1 MTFNSKA
8 VDRNEPDVKK
18 VLGGLLVQTPDL
30 TIEDPRKGKV
40 VTRRA
45 PTDAEM
51 RALTFGIKVCKHIKS
66 NAIAFVAE
74 DRTLAVGG
82 GATSRIDPVYAAR
95 EKAARLKVALE
106 GSVLVSEAL
115 FPFPDGPT
123 LAAEAGAT
131 AIAQPGGAVARRQS
145 DRGGRQVR
153 ARDGLHG
160 SAPLQALA
168 SRAMKVLVIG
178 KGGREH
184 AMVWRLHQS
193 ETVWK
198 IFCASGNPGI
208 DQIAEAVPIAP
219 TDVAALVEFAKSKSV
234 DLTIVGPE
242 DVLATGIVDHFTRAG
257 LKIFGPT
264 AAAAQLETSKSF
276 AKTIMREGGV
286 PTADFEAFDDAESAR
301 RYVKS
306 RKGSMVV
313 KADGLA
319 LGKGV
324 TICHDTASALEAV
337 TEAMERRRFGAA
349 GNRVVVEEFL
359 TGEEVSFFALCDG
372 ENAIPL
378 GTFQDHKAIFDGDR
392 GPNTGGMGAYSPVPQ
407 FGPEMEARV
416 MREVIVPTLA
426 AMNARGIPFRGLL
439 YAGLMTDGERINV
452 IEFNVRFG
460 DPECEAQMMR
470 LDSDLAENLLAAA
483 EGNVANAAVRLSP
496 RSAVAVV
503 LASGGYPGEYKK
515 GIAIRGLDRLEGN
528 VPSDIKIKWAMKK
541 IRVKVFHSG
550 TAMRDGQLVTDGGR
564 VLTVTAM
571 APELATA
578 VDAAYEAAEMIEF
591 EGRHFRRDIAR
602 RALG

>member
-1 MTFNSKA
+1 
-8 VDRNEPDVKK
+8 
-18 VLGGLLVQTPDL
+18 
-30 TIEDPRKGKV
+30 
-40 VTRRA
+40 
-45 PTDAEM
+45 
-51 RALTFGIKVCKHIKS
+51 
-66 NAIAFVAE
+66 
-74 DRTLAVGG
+74 
-82 GATSRIDPVYAAR
+82 
-95 EKAARLKVALE
+95 
-106 GSVLVSEAL
+106 
-115 FPFPDGPT
+115 
-123 LAAEAGAT
+123 
-131 AIAQPGGAVARRQS
+131 
-145 DRGGRQVR
+145 
-153 ARDGLHG
+153 
-160 SAPLQALA
+160 
-168 SRAMKVLVIG
+168 MKVLVIG

-184 AMVWRLHQS
+184 ALVWRLHQS

-208 DQIAEAVPIAP
+208 NQIAEAVPIAP
-219 TDVAALVEFAKSKSV
+219 TDVAALVDFAESKSV

-276 AKTIMREGGV
+276 AKAIMREGGV
-286 PTADFEAFDDAESAR
+286 PTADFEAFDDAASAML
-301 RYVKS
+301 YVKS

-416 MREVIVPTLA
+416 MREVVGPTLT
-426 AMNARGIPFRGLL
+426 AMNARGTPFRGLL

-460 DPECEAQMMR
+460 DPECEPQMMR

-483 EGNVANAAVRLSP
+483 EGKVANAAVRLSP

-503 LASGGYPGEYKK
+503 LASGGYPGEYKR
-515 GIAIRGLDRLEGN
+515 GIAIHGLDRLEGN

-578 VDAAYEAAEMIEF
+578 VNAAYEAAEMIEF

>member
-1 MTFNSKA
+1 
-8 VDRNEPDVKK
+8 
-18 VLGGLLVQTPDL
+18 
-30 TIEDPRKGKV
+30 
-40 VTRRA
+40 
-45 PTDAEM
+45 
-51 RALTFGIKVCKHIKS
+51 
-66 NAIAFVAE
+66 
-74 DRTLAVGG
+74 
-82 GATSRIDPVYAAR
+82 
-95 EKAARLKVALE
+95 
-106 GSVLVSEAL
+106 
-115 FPFPDGPT
+115 
-123 LAAEAGAT
+123 
-131 AIAQPGGAVARRQS
+131 
-145 DRGGRQVR
+145 
-153 ARDGLHG
+153 
-160 SAPLQALA
+160 
-168 SRAMKVLVIG
+168 MKVLVIG

-184 AMVWRLHQS
+184 SLVWRLHQS

-198 IFCASGNPGI
+198 IFCATGNPGI

-219 TDVAALVEFAKSKSV
+219 TDTAALAEFAKSKSV

-264 AAAAQLETSKSF
+264 AAASQLETSKSF
-276 AKTIMREGGV
+276 AKEIMREGGV
-286 PTADFEAFDDAESAR
+286 PTADFEAFDDASSAL

-313 KADGLA
+313 KADGLT

-324 TICHDTASALEAV
+324 TVCHDAASALEAV
-337 TEAMERRRFGAA
+337 TEAMEGRRFGAA

-359 TGEEVSFFALCDG
+359 SGEEISFFALCDG

-416 MREVIVPTLA
+416 MREVILPTLA

-439 YAGLMTDGERINV
+439 YAGLMTDGVRINV

-460 DPECEAQMMR
+460 DPECEPLMMR

-483 EGNVANAAVRLSP
+483 EGNVSNAAVRLSP

-503 LASGGYPGEYKK
+503 LASGGYPGDYKR

-528 VPSDIKIKWAMKK
+528 IPSDIKIKWAMKK

-550 TAMRDGQLVTDGGR
+550 TAMRDGNLVTDGGR

-578 VDAAYEAAEMIEF
+578 VDAAYEAAQMIEF

>member
-1 MTFNSKA
+1 
-8 VDRNEPDVKK
+8 
-18 VLGGLLVQTPDL
+18 
-30 TIEDPRKGKV
+30 
-40 VTRRA
+40 
-45 PTDAEM
+45 
-51 RALTFGIKVCKHIKS
+51 
-66 NAIAFVAE
+66 
-74 DRTLAVGG
+74 
-82 GATSRIDPVYAAR
+82 
-95 EKAARLKVALE
+95 
-106 GSVLVSEAL
+106 
-115 FPFPDGPT
+115 
-123 LAAEAGAT
+123 
-131 AIAQPGGAVARRQS
+131 
-145 DRGGRQVR
+145 
-153 ARDGLHG
+153 
-160 SAPLQALA
+160 
-168 SRAMKVLVIG
+168 MKVLVIG

-184 AMVWRLHQS
+184 SLVWRLHQS

-198 IFCASGNPGI
+198 IFCATGNPGI
-208 DQIAEAVPIAP
+208 DQIAEPVPIAP
-219 TDVAALVEFAKSKSV
+219 TDTAALAEFAKSKSV

-264 AAAAQLETSKSF
+264 AAASQLETSKSF
-276 AKTIMREGGV
+276 AKEIMREAGV
-286 PTADFEAFDDAESAR
+286 PTADFAAFDDVESAR

-306 RKGSMVV
+306 RKSSMVV
-313 KADGLA
+313 KADGLT

-324 TICHDTASALEAV
+324 TVCHDTASALEAI
-337 TEAMERRRFGAA
+337 TEAMEGRRFGAA

-359 TGEEVSFFALCDG
+359 TGEEISFFALCDG

-416 MREVIVPTLA
+416 MREVILPTLA
-426 AMNARGIPFRGLL
+426 AMKARGTPFRGML

-460 DPECEAQMMR
+460 DPECEPQMMR
-470 LDSDLAENLLAAA
+470 LDSDLAENLLAAV
-483 EGNVANAAVRLSP
+483 EGKVANAAVRLSP

-541 IRVKVFHSG
+541 IRLKVFHSG

-571 APELATA
+571 APDLATA
-578 VDAAYEAAEMIEF
+578 VEAAYEAAEMIEF

>member
-1 MTFNSKA
+1 
-8 VDRNEPDVKK
+8 
-18 VLGGLLVQTPDL
+18 
-30 TIEDPRKGKV
+30 
-40 VTRRA
+40 
-45 PTDAEM
+45 
-51 RALTFGIKVCKHIKS
+51 
-66 NAIAFVAE
+66 
-74 DRTLAVGG
+74 
-82 GATSRIDPVYAAR
+82 
-95 EKAARLKVALE
+95 
-106 GSVLVSEAL
+106 
-115 FPFPDGPT
+115 
-123 LAAEAGAT
+123 
-131 AIAQPGGAVARRQS
+131 
-145 DRGGRQVR
+145 
-153 ARDGLHG
+153 
-160 SAPLQALA
+160 
-168 SRAMKVLVIG
+168 MKVLVIG

-184 AMVWRLHQS
+184 ALVWRLHQS
-193 ETVWK
+193 ESVWK
-198 IFCASGNPGI
+198 IYCATGNPGI

-219 TDVAALVEFAKSKSV
+219 TDTKALAEFAKSKSV

-276 AKTIMREGGV
+276 AKTVMREAGV

-306 RKGSMVV
+306 RTGSMVV

-324 TICHDTASALEAV
+324 IICHDTATALEAV
-337 TEAMERRRFGAA
+337 ADAMERRHFGTA

-359 TGEEVSFFALCDG
+359 TGEEISFFALCDG
-372 ENAIPL
+372 EHAVPL

-407 FGPEMEARV
+407 FGPAMEARV
-416 MREVIVPTLA
+416 MREVIMPTLA
-426 AMNARGIPFRGLL
+426 AMNARGTPFRGML

-460 DPECEAQMMR
+460 DPECEPQMMR

-483 EGNVANAAVRLSP
+483 EGNVANASIRLSP

-528 VPSDIKIKWAMKK
+528 VPSDIKIRWAMKK

-550 TAMRDGQLVTDGGR
+550 TAMRDGNLVTDGGR

-571 APELATA
+571 APDLATA
-578 VDAAYEAAEMIEF
+578 VDAAYEAAQMIEF

>member
-1 MTFNSKA
+1 
-8 VDRNEPDVKK
+8 
-18 VLGGLLVQTPDL
+18 
-30 TIEDPRKGKV
+30 
-40 VTRRA
+40 
-45 PTDAEM
+45 
-51 RALTFGIKVCKHIKS
+51 
-66 NAIAFVAE
+66 
-74 DRTLAVGG
+74 
-82 GATSRIDPVYAAR
+82 
-95 EKAARLKVALE
+95 
-106 GSVLVSEAL
+106 
-115 FPFPDGPT
+115 
-123 LAAEAGAT
+123 
-131 AIAQPGGAVARRQS
+131 
-145 DRGGRQVR
+145 
-153 ARDGLHG
+153 
-160 SAPLQALA
+160 
-168 SRAMKVLVIG
+168 MKVLVIG

-184 AMVWRLHQS
+184 ALVWRLHQS
-193 ETVWK
+193 ETVRK
-198 IFCASGNPGI
+198 IFCATGNPGI

-219 TDVAALVEFAKSKSV
+219 TDTAALAEFAKSKSV

-264 AAAAQLETSKSF
+264 AAASQLETSKSF
-276 AKTIMREGGV
+276 AKTIMREAGV
-286 PTADFEAFDDAESAR
+286 PTADFATFDDAESAR

-306 RKGSMVV
+306 RTGSMVV

-324 TICHDTASALEAV
+324 IICHDTATALEAI
-337 TEAMERRRFGAA
+337 TDAMERRHFGAA

-359 TGEEVSFFALCDG
+359 TGEEISFFALCDG

-407 FGPEMEARV
+407 FGPAMEARV
-416 MREVIVPTLA
+416 MREVILPTLA
-426 AMNARGIPFRGLL
+426 AMNARGTQFRGML
-439 YAGLMTDGERINV
+439 YAGLMTDGESINV

-460 DPECEAQMMR
+460 DPECEPQMMR
-470 LDSDLAENLLAAA
+470 LDSDLAENLLAAVD
-483 EGNVANAAVRLSP
+483 GNVAKASIRLSP

-550 TAMRDGQLVTDGGR
+550 TAMRAGTLVTDGGR

-571 APELATA
+571 APDLATA
-578 VDAAYEAAEMIEF
+578 VDAAYEAAQMIEF
-591 EGRHFRRDIAR
+591 EGCHFRRDIAR